1 MSVTRGGILAGT
13 DGRSVRRA
21 LPEATVIPTAPT
33 SRAVSPGGHNSGSAD
48 RRRAAL
54 VAATVA
60 AGAVALDQVTKAIA
74 AAALASGP
82 AHVGILHLRLVANRG
97 IFMGM
102 IGVPTWLITLLTL
115 TIVAVAA
122 RAVWRG
128 GTSQSVAYALLIGGA
143 VGNLLDRY
151 LQRTGFPSNAV
162 VDWLSFGGMTFNLA
176 DVFIVTAVL
185 LLLGQESREQATV
198 VGVGVAPRG

>member
-1 MSVTRGGILAGT
+1 M
-13 DGRSVRRA
+13 
-21 LPEATVIPTAPT
+21 IPTAPT

-82 AHVGILHLRLVANRG
+82 AHVGILHLRLVANR
-97 IFMGM
+97 M